1 MAGTD
6 FYDDDLAQRDAP
18 RRPGASVP
26 AQERGI
32 PELQRP
38 VSDLNLAR
46 MARHREEIERQ
57 VAESVHELDRLRM
70 RQDEV
75 ERKRKELEE
84 QRKKQ
89 DEYERSRREL
99 SDRLSQSLIMME
111 KEEVKSERLLE
122 VLRNSRAQFKDA
134 LAEIQAIDES
144 AWAEE
149 EIREELNRALT
160 ILDDARV
167 HYNKTIAKI
176 EALMGDDGALPVDA
190 RGMLF
195 RDGSGGAPDRSFGT
209 WLRIGFAAS
218 LPLIVVSMLI
228 AVGIVVMKWRGLW

>member
-18 RRPGASVP
+18 RRPVVA
-26 AQERGI
+26 ATEEDRTI

-38 VSDLNLAR
+38 VGDLNLAR

-57 VAESVHELDRLRM
+57 VAESVHELDRLRI

-84 QRKKQ
+84 QRQKQ
-89 DEYERSRREL
+89 DEYERGRREL
-99 SDRLSQSLIMME
+99 SDRLNQSLIMME

-122 VLRNSRAQFKDA
+122 VLRNSRARFKDA
-134 LAEIQAIDES
+134 LAEIESIDDS
-144 AWAEE
+144 SWAEE
-149 EIREELNRALT
+149 EVREELNRALT
-160 ILDDARV
+160 ILDEARV
-167 HYNKTIAKI
+167 AYNKTVAKI
-176 EALMGDDGALPVDA
+176 EALMGDDRAVPVDA

-195 RDGSGGAPDRSFGT
+195 RDGAGSAGDRSFAT
-209 WLRIGFAAS
+209 WLWIGFAAS
-218 LPLIVVSMLI
+218 LPLILVSLLI
-228 AVGIVVMKWRGLW
+228 AAGIAAMKWKGLW